1 MQLQMQCMMELFLL
15 RDVVVVVVVVVAAAA
30 AVVVEAVSAT
40 VLVVVV
46 QTTSNVS
53 HRIKECCL
61 NMHKRIEV

>member
-15 RDVVVVVVVVVAAAA
+15 RDVVVVVVVAAAA